1 MALPIYA
8 LCALT
13 ALACS
18 FLLFRGWRG
27 NGSRMLFWS
36 GTCFLLLALSN
47 VALIIDYFVLPD
59 VPLWPVRHCLSL
71 AGISALLYGLIF
83 EER

>member
-1 MALPIYA
+1 
-8 LCALT
+8 
-13 ALACS
+13 
-18 FLLFRGWRG
+18 
-27 NGSRMLFWS
+27 MLFWS

-59 VPLWPVRHCLSL
+59 VPLWPLRHCLSL